1 MKTKTLWLACAAF
14 IMLVNCGNG
23 TEKGTSEINARITVA
38 DSVDATG
45 DYSGIQ
51 LLILDFSK
59 GADTADTLFISKTDT
74 SGFLSGIVNVPS
86 QGLYPLVV
94 SRNGVNLMR
103 SQVLLSANDTL
114 SISGEL
120 PGLAGNIKVDSR
132 EERAIKIFQRV
143 DTGFSR
149 VLIYIR
155 GGAIADS
162 LVSNEIHKWS
172 DLYWDVYKDNPGT
185 IAANLGA
192 KQSIRIL
199 NGFNDDLL
207 LERMNESLTT
217 DQMITNA
224 ADFGRKFIA
233 EKKGFEASINF
244 IDSLKDLTK
253 NKDVLQALDRV
264 KIISYYDSS
273 RVDQSAE
280 LLDKFKSRYKADE
293 NAMQWADELG
303 YDLTYLSPGKKM
315 PHFEFV
321 TFDGDSVSTESLI
334 GTTYILE
341 ISLVTN
347 QMYQTQF
354 DRALVIQQLYQSSG
368 LQFYTIPLEKSAI
381 TADAFFEERN
391 RPWPV
396 AEPGNFDVKEILD
409 TLNITFI
416 PTRFLVDENGI
427 ISRKYVAEDFDGVL
441 KGINKIINKNNQE
454 N

>member
-1 MKTKTLWLACAAF
+1 MKIKTFWLAIAAF

-23 TEKGTSEINARITVA
+23 TEKGSSEINAKITVA

-45 DYSGIQ
+45 NYSGIQ
-51 LLILDFSK
+51 VLILDFSK
-59 GADTADTLFISKTDT
+59 GTDQADTLFISKTDT
-74 SGFLSGIVNVPS
+74 SGFLRGTVKVPS

-120 PGLAGNIKVDSR
+120 PGLAGNFKVDSR
-132 EERAIKIFQRV
+132 EERAVQIFRRV

-149 VLIYIR
+149 VLIYLR

-172 DLYWDVYKDNPGT
+172 DLYWDVYKEYPGT
-185 IAANLGA
+185 IAASLGA

-199 NGFNDDLL
+199 KGFNDDLL

-224 ADFGRKFIA
+224 ADFGKKFIA
-233 EKKGFEASINF
+233 EKQGFDASISF
-244 IDSLKDLTK
+244 VDSLKSLTK
-253 NKDVLQALDRV
+253 NKDVLQALDKV
-264 KIISYYDSS
+264 IIVSYYDSS
-273 RVDQSAE
+273 RVDKSAE
-280 LLDKFKSRYKADE
+280 LLDKFKRQYKNDE
-293 NAMQWADELG
+293 IAMEWAGKLD

-321 TFDGDSVSTESLI
+321 TFDGDSISTESLK
-334 GTTYILE
+334 GTAYILE
-341 ISLVTN
+341 ISPVTN

-354 DRALVIQQLYQSSG
+354 DRALVIHQLYQNSG
-368 LQFYTIPLEKSAI
+368 INFYTIPLEKSAI

-396 AEPGNFDVKEILD
+396 AKPGAFDVKSILD
-409 TLNITFI
+409 TLNVTII
-416 PTRFLVDENGI
+416 PTRFLVDEKGI

-441 KGINKIINKNNQE
+441 EGINKIINKKNQE

>member
-1 MKTKTLWLACAAF
+1 MKIKTFWLAIAAF

-23 TEKGTSEINARITVA
+23 TEKGTAEVNARITVA

-45 DYSGIQ
+45 NYSGIQ

-59 GADTADTLFISKTDT
+59 GNDQIDTLFISKTDT
-74 SGFLSGIVNVPS
+74 SGFLSGKVKVPA
-86 QGLYPLVV
+86 QGLYPLVI

-103 SQVLLSANDTL
+103 SQVLLATNDTL

-120 PGLAGNIKVDSR
+120 PGIAGNFKVDSR
-132 EERAIKIFQRV
+132 EERAVQVFKRV

-172 DLYWDVYKDNPGT
+172 DLYWDVYKEYPGT

-199 NGFNDDLL
+199 KGFNDDLL

-233 EKKGFEASINF
+233 EKKGLKASMDF
-244 IDSLKDLTK
+244 VDSLKGLTK

-264 KIISYYDSS
+264 EIVSYYDSS
-273 RVDQSAE
+273 KVDKSVE
-280 LLDKFKSRYKADE
+280 LLNKFKSRYKSDE
-293 NAMQWADELG
+293 VAMEWADKLG

-321 TFDGDSVSTESLI
+321 SFSGDSISTESLI
-334 GTTYILE
+334 GTAYILE
-341 ISLVTN
+341 ISSVTN

-354 DRALVIQQLYQSSG
+354 DRALVIHQLYRNSG
-368 LQFYTIPLEKSAI
+368 LHFYTIPLDKSEI
-381 TADAFFEERN
+381 TANAFFEERN
-391 RPWPV
+391 YPWPV
-396 AEPGNFDVKEILD
+396 AKPGNFDVKNIID
-409 TLNITFI
+409 TLNITII
-416 PTRFLVDENGI
+416 PTRFLVDENGV
-427 ISRKYVAEDFDGVL
+427 ISKKYVAEDFDDVL
-441 KGINKIINKNNQE
+441 EGINKILNKNNQE